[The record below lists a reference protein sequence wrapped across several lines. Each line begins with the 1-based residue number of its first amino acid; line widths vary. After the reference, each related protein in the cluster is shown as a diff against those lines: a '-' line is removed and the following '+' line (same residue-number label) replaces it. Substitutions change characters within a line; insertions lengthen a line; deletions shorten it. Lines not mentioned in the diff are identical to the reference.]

1 MVVDI
6 VYGMPSWI
14 LALVSICVVT
24 AYPRSGRATVDE
36 LAAALARRRDPTSG
50 SLRGSEP
57 GGYRVPATPSV
68 GAGAGERLVV
78 TSRHLP
84 AARRFERAPSSAS

>member
-24 AYPRSGRATVDE
+24 AYPRSG
-36 LAAALARRRDPTSG
+36 
-50 SLRGSEP
+50 
-57 GGYRVPATPSV
+57 
-68 GAGAGERLVV
+68 AGDG
-78 TSRHLP
+78 
-84 AARRFERAPSSAS
+84 